1 MDGQIDSAYRVAW
14 DLMAKIS
21 QQEAAAGDD
30 GVGGP
35 RRDRAYWLKL
45 YEDCRRVVVGG
56 EDAPTRKDR

>member
-21 QQEAAAGDD
+21 QQEAAGDD
-30 GVGGP
+30 DDGG

>member
-1 MDGQIDSAYRVAW
+1 
-14 DLMAKIS
+14 MAKIS
-21 QQEAAAGDD
+21 QQEAAGDD
-30 GVGGP
+30 DDGG